1 MIDEADA
8 VRVIDLVL
16 KNARIVDGT
25 GSPWYRGE
33 IAIRGDT
40 IVRIAPQIEGNAAR
54 VIDVKGLVVSPGF
67 IDLHTH
73 AIRGIFKVPTAD
85 NYTRQGVT
93 TIMEGPDGG
102 SPVPLKPFLDKLEA
116 LPKSINIGS
125 FIGQGSVREAVVG
138 LANRKATAE
147 EISRMRDIVRQGMR
161 DGAFGMSTG
170 LFYVPGNFTPL
181 DEVVELQK
189 VVAPYRGVHTSHM
202 RDEASKVIDS
212 VKETIAIGE
221 LGGVPTQISHH
232 KVIGKAYWGASV
244 ETLKLVDEARARGV
258 DATIDQY
265 PYTASSTSIGAALL
279 PQWAQEG
286 RSEEHTSEL
295 QSH

>member
-1 MIDEADA
+1 MLFRSAYAADA
-8 VRVIDLVL
+8 PYDLVL

-25 GSPWYRGE
+25 GSPWY
-33 IAIRGDT
+33 RGDT

-181 DEVVELQK
+181 DEVVELVLQ
-189 VVAPYRGVHTSHM
+189 
-202 RDEASKVIDS
+202 
-212 VKETIAIGE
+212 
-221 LGGVPTQISHH
+221 LF
-232 KVIGKAYWGASV
+232 
-244 ETLKLVDEARARGV
+244 
-258 DATIDQY
+258 
-265 PYTASSTSIGAALL
+265 L
-279 PQWAQEG
+279 PLAE
-286 RSEEHTSEL
+286 
-295 QSH
+295 QSHLAFQQ